1 MGLVSLYSFAICR
14 DFSEFVGV
22 SVKELVKAI
31 GESRANGNG
40 PTPPETPRR
49 LSRSSSPKNP
59 QGGSPRFHSPSSSP
73 VPIPGTYTTLLS
85 NSKIAPI
92 LSTTDSFHVFFYFIL
107 SSLIFSFFSLF
118 LTCDLILN
126 LVHSRVCLTSHFWH
140 RNWSEEGIIS
150 EAERPDNDIRKII
163 CIASN
168 GFIFFYPFRERNH

>member
-1 MGLVSLYSFAICR
+1 MTNVTGRKEARLAGELNQTKDQARAVRLVSLYSFGICR

-73 VPIPGTYTTLLS
+73 VPIPGTYTLFTRQNESLLYD
-85 NSKIAPI
+85 KYII
-92 LSTTDSFHVFFYFIL
+92 
-107 SSLIFSFFSLF
+107 SLHLLFFSFF
-118 LTCDLILN
+118 
-126 LVHSRVCLTSHFWH
+126 
-140 RNWSEEGIIS
+140 
-150 EAERPDNDIRKII
+150 
-163 CIASN
+163 
-168 GFIFFYPFRERNH
+168 

>member
-1 MGLVSLYSFAICR
+1 M
-14 DFSEFVGV
+14 

-73 VPIPGTYTTLLS
+73 VPIPGTYTTLF
-85 NSKIAPI
+85 SK
-92 LSTTDSFHVFFYFIL
+92 LENRCNTLYDK
-107 SSLIFSFFSLF
+107 IFTYSFFFFFFFF

-126 LVHSRVCLTSHFWH
+126 LIRSCVCLTSHFWH
-140 RNWSEEGIIS
+140 RNWSEERESFQKLRDPITILVRLHS
-150 EAERPDNDIRKII
+150 
-163 CIASN
+163 IAYHSDRN
-168 GFIFFYPFRERNH
+168 GLYLLERNH